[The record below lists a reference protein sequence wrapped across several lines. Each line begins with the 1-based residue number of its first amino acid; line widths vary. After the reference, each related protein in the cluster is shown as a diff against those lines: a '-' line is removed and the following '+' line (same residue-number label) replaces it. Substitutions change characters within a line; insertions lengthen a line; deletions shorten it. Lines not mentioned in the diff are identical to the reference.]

1 MMLMKRGTIG
11 AIATAALLAACSE
24 SDDPAGAKRDEL
36 TRAEALVIVD
46 AIAQVTVD
54 DHTTVIGSGAASPA
68 GATPGTITVE
78 HASTHPCPVDGR
90 VAVALSAT
98 LTYDEEVQS
107 LDYDAE
113 GSLTH
118 ETCGFEH
125 EDVTI
130 TVNGDPSIAFET
142 HAAFSGG
149 TATEPIT
156 ESVQGAFLWSTSD
169 GRSGRCVIDLEK
181 VTDLV
186 AKRHTL
192 QGEACGHTIERTITW
207 T

>member
-1 MMLMKRGTIG
+1 MTMMKRGTIG
-11 AIATAALLAACSE
+11 AIAAAALLAACGD
-24 SDDPAGAKRDEL
+24 SDGPTGAKRDQL

-46 AIAQVTVD
+46 ALAQVTVD
-54 DHTTVIGSGAASPA
+54 DHSTIIASGAPSPA
-68 GATPGTITVE
+68 GATPGTITVQ

-90 VAVALSAT
+90 VAVKLNAT
-98 LTYDEEVQS
+98 LTYDEEVPS
-107 LDYDAE
+107 LDYHAE

-118 ETCGFEH
+118 EACGFKH
-125 EDVTI
+125 EGVTI
-130 TVNGDPSIAFET
+130 TVEGDPAIAFET

-156 ESVQGAFLWSTSD
+156 ESIEGAFLWSTSD
-169 GRSGRCVIDLEK
+169 GRSGRCVIDLQK

>member
-1 MMLMKRGTIG
+1 MKRGTIG
-11 AIATAALLAACSE
+11 AIAAAALLAACGKA
-24 SDDPAGAKRDEL
+24 DDPAGAKGDQL

-46 AIAQVTVD
+46 AIAMATNE
-54 DHTTVIGSGAASPA
+54 DHTAIIEGGASSPA
-68 GATPGTITVE
+68 GAAPGTITVE
-78 HASTHPCPVDGR
+78 HTSTHPCPADGQI
-90 VAVALSAT
+90 AVALQAA
-98 LTYDEEVQS
+98 LTYDEEAQS
-107 LDYDAE
+107 LEYDAE

-118 ETCGFEH
+118 QACGVVH

-130 TVNGDPSIAFET
+130 TVDGDPNITFGT
-142 HAAFSGG
+142 HASFSGG
-149 TATEPIT
+149 TAAEPIT
-156 ESVQGAFLWSTSD
+156 ESVEGAFLWSTSD

>member
-1 MMLMKRGTIG
+1 MKRGTIG
-11 AIATAALLAACSE
+11 AIAAAALLAACGE
-24 SDDPAGAKRDEL
+24 TDDPAGATGDRL
-36 TRAEALVIVD
+36 TRAEALVVVD
-46 AIAQVTVD
+46 AIAQATVE
-54 DHTTVIGSGAASPA
+54 DHTTVIGSGASSPA
-68 GATPGTITVE
+68 GAPPGTITVE
-78 HASTHPCPVDGR
+78 HTSSHPCPVDGR
-90 VAVALSAT
+90 VAIALNAT
-98 LTYDEEVQS
+98 LTYDEESQS
-107 LDYDAE
+107 LGYDAE

-118 ETCGFEH
+118 ETCGFTH

-130 TVNGDPSIAFET
+130 TVDGDPNVTFAT

-149 TATEPIT
+149 AAAEPIT
-156 ESVQGAFLWSTSD
+156 ESVEGALLWSTSD

>member
-1 MMLMKRGTIG
+1 MMKRGTIG
-11 AIATAALLAACSE
+11 AIAAAALLAACSDT
-24 SDDPAGAKRDEL
+24 DDPAGAKGDQL

-46 AIAQVTVD
+46 AIARATD
-54 DHTTVIGSGAASPA
+54 EDHTTVIGGGTSSPA
-68 GATPGTITVE
+68 GAAPGTITVG
-78 HASTHPCPVDGR
+78 HNSTHPCPVDGR
-90 VAVALSAT
+90 VAIELNAT
-98 LTYDEEVQS
+98 LTYDEEAQS
-107 LDYDAE
+107 LGYDAE

-118 ETCGFEH
+118 EACGFTH

-130 TVNGDPSIAFET
+130 TVDGDPNITFGT
-142 HAAFSGG
+142 HASFSGG
-149 TATEPIT
+149 TAAEPIT
-156 ESVQGAFLWSTSD
+156 ESVEGAFLWSTSD

-186 AKRHTL
+186 TKRHTL